1 MRCFIKHRGTEARR
15 VWGGAPVSIGVLV
28 RSVSLCLC
36 VYFITQDSSSLAA
49 EEAGFDRWYVGAA
62 GQLMLPQGGSK
73 MHHIGGAALRGGYYL
88 TEDWAIEGEAA
99 WLEDAAGLSAAAH
112 GHFQGWSLYGDLFG
126 YSRFDPFV
134 TLGAKGWIGR
144 NCGQVGPKAGLG
156 AFYHLTDEWSLRADA
171 DATLGLETNCEM
183 LYSLSVGVQY
193 SF

>member
-1 MRCFIKHRGTEARR
+1 MVGKSLFVA
-15 VWGGAPVSIGVLV
+15 GVF
-28 RSVSLCLC
+28 CLMS
-36 VYFITQDSSSLAA
+36 FGLIAA
-49 EEAGFDRWYVGAA
+49 DEEVGFDRWSVGAA
-62 GQLMLPQGGSK
+62 GQLMLPQGGSR

-88 TEDWAIEGEAA
+88 TEDWALEAEAA
-99 WLEDAAGLSAAAH
+99 WLEDAAGLSAVAL

-134 TLGAKGWIGR
+134 TVGAKGWIGR
-144 NCGQVGPKAGLG
+144 HCGQIGPKVGLG

-183 LYSLSVGVQY
+183 LYSLSAGIQY